1 MHNAERPRRASWPA
15 RAFGVKPDEL
25 PGLLALM
32 GLFFLVVCAVG
43 VLRPI
48 KNALALDGL
57 GATDFYRVYLVS
69 AAVVLFVPAFNRLA
83 DRLKWRVL
91 FSAIAFFFAA
101 NLLLFRLW
109 YVEGSAAFGLLFYG
123 WYDLFAAALVTQF
136 FMATHLYFNA
146 RSARRAYP
154 IIIAGGSIG
163 AAVGGG
169 ITGIFAT
176 IVGAENLLL
185 VAAGLIA
192 VFAAAIPWVLR
203 DPAVQPPPRRRSK
216 TVSVGSAREIFAHR
230 HVRLIAAAVLL
241 TVLVKQLVDYQFNVI
256 TKDVFQTRDAISAF
270 QGTFNAATQWL
281 PVVVLVALRPALRR
295 WGIGVAVLLLP
306 VFMVATT
313 ALLALTFGLVAAAA
327 AKGAE
332 TSLRYS
338 AERAGRE
345 ILYVPV
351 PDEIKLKAKAYI
363 DVAVEKGLGK
373 LGSAL
378 LIMVLLSFMS
388 YREVAWVALGLA
400 ALWLALAIAVRREYV
415 LTLAR
420 SIEGRFASLN
430 GVYASLMDASTLPV
444 LRAALSHPSALRTAF
459 GLELV
464 AQLPRQ
470 DLTALGPDLNRLAA
484 HEHEQI
490 RAAALAQLAREPSV
504 LDAAGARVRLLDES
518 PEVRTAAVHAL
529 LAAAGTSA
537 PALLSELLRHDRF
550 EVRTAALTAVL
561 GNGAAPELHA
571 AARRHVEEQRIPAGD
586 SPAERRAELALAAAA
601 LADGAGEIERFLD
614 DEDPRIR
621 TVALRS
627 AALLGATRCCGR
639 MVAALGDRRTRA
651 AAHDALAHLG
661 AAAIEPLA
669 DALLDVRTDPR
680 VRRAVPA
687 TLARLP
693 SQQAVDAMLQLVIA
707 PETDQLLDHRVI
719 RVLSKMRV
727 RHPALVFDREQVQQV
742 AQSACDAAARYASV
756 QPTLSAVAAA
766 ARDDRIAGLLIHAL
780 AEAWEERREDVFRC
794 LGMIYPPAEVHRAH
808 DALARGGPTE
818 RANAREWLEQMLG
831 TATFRRLSAVLDP
844 DDALIQPATPGALT
858 TDTEPCVALLARALT
873 NPAEADMELIEKV
886 FLLQQVDLLQGAR
899 AAHVALL
906 ASIAE
911 EIEMPAQRV
920 VLAAGAV
927 PDAMYV
933 VTRGSV
939 ELHGVGHDLVVGTEH
954 AFGTWALIDDQPSH
968 VEARTLEACRLL
980 RVTREDFHD
989 LLADHSE
996 LAIGLLRGLARR
1008 MRRVVA

>member
-1 MHNAERPRRASWPA
+1 MHNAERPRASWPA
-15 RAFGVKPDEL
+15 TAFGVTPAEL

-32 GLFFLVVCAVG
+32 ALFFLVVCAVG

-57 GATDFYRVYLVS
+57 GATDFYRVYMVS
-69 AAVVLFVPAFNRLA
+69 AGVVLFVPAFNRLA

-91 FSAIAFFFAA
+91 FSSVAFFFAI
-101 NLLLFRLW
+101 NLVLFRLW
-109 YVEGSAAFGLLFYG
+109 YVEGSATFGLVFYG

-136 FMATHLYFNA
+136 FMATQFYFNA
-146 RSARRAYP
+146 RSARSAYP
-154 IIIAGGSIG
+154 VIIAGGSIG
-163 AAVGGG
+163 AAMGGA
-169 ITGIFAT
+169 ITGVFAQSL
-176 IVGAENLLL
+176 GAQNLLL
-185 VAAGLIA
+185 VAAAFIA
-192 VFAAAIPWVLR
+192 VFAVAIPWVLR
-203 DPAVQPPPRRRSK
+203 DPAIQPPRRRAPPAPRHA
-216 TVSVGSAREIFAHR
+216 VSVREIFANR

-241 TVLVKQLVDYQFNVI
+241 TVLVKQLVDYQFNAI

-306 VFMVATT
+306 VFMLATT
-313 ALLALTFGLVAAAA
+313 ALLALTFSLVAAAA

-378 LIMVLLSFMS
+378 LIMALLSFMD
-388 YREVAWVALGLA
+388 YRRVAWVAVGLA
-400 ALWLALAIAVRREYV
+400 VLWLALAIAVRREYV

-420 SIEGRFASLN
+420 SIEGRFASLR
-430 GVYASLMDASTLPV
+430 GVFASLLDASTLPV

-464 AQLPRQ
+464 EQLPAS
-470 DLTALGPDLNRLAA
+470 DLHAIAPELNRLAA
-484 HEHEQI
+484 HEHEHI
-490 RAAALAQLAREPSV
+490 RTAALKQLAREPSV
-504 LDAAGARVRLLDES
+504 LDQESARARLVDES
-518 PEVRTAAVHAL
+518 PQVRAAAVHAL
-529 LAAAGTSA
+529 LAAAGASA
-537 PALLSELLRHDRF
+537 PAMLTELLRHDSYH
-550 EVRTAALTAVL
+550 VRAAALDAVL
-561 GNGAAPELHA
+561 GNGADPELHA
-571 AARRHVEEQRIPAGD
+571 AARRYGEEQRSPAGVP
-586 SPAERRAELALAAAA
+586 SAERRKELALAAAT
-601 LADGAGEIERFLD
+601 LPDGATRIESFLE
-614 DEDPRIR
+614 DEDPGVRA
-621 TVALRS
+621 VALRS
-627 AALLGATRCCGR
+627 AALLRATGCCER

-651 AAHDALAHLG
+651 AAVDALAHLG
-661 AAAIEPLA
+661 TDAISALA
-669 DALLDVRTDPR
+669 DALLDARTDPR
-680 VRRAVPA
+680 VRRFVPA
-687 TLARLP
+687 ALARLP
-693 SQQAVDAMLQLVIA
+693 SQHAVDVMLRLVLA

-719 RVLSKMRV
+719 RVLSKLRG
-727 RHPALVFDREQVQQV
+727 RHPELTFSREAVQQV
-742 AQSACDAAARYASV
+742 AEAASDAAARYASV
-756 QPTLSAVAAA
+756 RPTVSAVAAA
-766 ARDDRIAGLLIHAL
+766 ASDTRLPELLLRAL
-780 AEAWEERREDVFRC
+780 DEAWAERREDVFRC
-794 LGMIYPPAEVHRAH
+794 LGMIHPPAEVHRAY
-808 DALARGGPTE
+808 DALVRGSAVD
-818 RANAREWLEQMLG
+818 RANAREWLEQTLG
-831 TATFRRLSAVLDP
+831 TTLYRRLSAVLDP
-844 DDALIQPATPGALT
+844 DETRTRPVTPAVLVGDA
-858 TDTEPCVALLARALT
+858 EPCVALLARALT

-899 AAHVALL
+899 APHVALL

-911 EIEMPAQRV
+911 EIDVPAEHV

-939 ELHGVGHDLVVGTEH
+939 QLRGVGHDLVVGPEH

-968 VEARTLEACRLL
+968 VEARTLEPCRLL

-996 LAIGLLRGLARR
+996 LGVGLLRGLARR